1 MRSLPTSIAKLF
13 INLFYTHFDPI
24 PGLWNILKGYFSSV
38 ALYQLKRNP
47 LHARI
52 KPHQQRRLSH
62 LPRLYRCAAALKV
75 HHDFINPDETSRSHC
90 TMPSHAATLPSRAHP
105 SIQSRCDRGAFKIPQ
120 CKPLAHDR
128 TSKKRRPP
136 QSKKRHRKKP
146 KRYTPQTIIT
156 NRCGSPHP
164 KPTKPNIAHT
174 IYTRKHKHT
183 ERLNA
188 CVHYV
193 WATFRLLISDFVDQR
208 HTSL

>member
-1 MRSLPTSIAKLF
+1 MFTSIAKLF

-62 LPRLYRCAAALKV
+62 RPRLYRCAAALKV

-105 SIQSRCDRGAFKIPQ
+105 SIQSRCAAEHLKSRNANRW
-120 CKPLAHDR
+120 R
-128 TSKKRRPP
+128 TIE
-136 QSKKRHRKKP
+136 HRKNEDRRNR
-146 KRYTPQTIIT
+146 KRDTEKNPNAIRHKRSSRIDAD
-156 NRCGSPHP
+156 HP
-164 KPTKPNIAHT
+164 IPSRPNPT
-174 IYTRKHKHT
+174 
-183 ERLNA
+183 
-188 CVHYV
+188 
-193 WATFRLLISDFVDQR
+193 
-208 HTSL
+208 